1 MSENLKFLTDASLA
15 GLAKWLRLLGYD
27 TIIFSRAAGR
37 EMLNLACAEKRI
49 VLTRRRDMLERQFRG
64 ELYIVEGIDAGSQ
77 LKEVITRFSLIV
89 DKQKM
94 FRICLQCNEK
104 LFEVAKEDVH
114 DLVPVYVFVTC
125 SEYNKCPGCRRIYWA
140 GTHLRNALQFLEKL
154 SICQHQKSM
163 DT

>member
-1 MSENLKFLTDASLA
+1 MSENRKYLTDASLA
-15 GLAKWLRLLGYD
+15 GLAKWLRLLGFD
-27 TIIFSRAAGR
+27 TIVFPSIVGR

-49 VLTRRRDMLERQFRG
+49 VLTRRQDMLERQFRG
-64 ELYIVEGIDAGSQ
+64 ELYIVESIDVGNQ
-77 LKEVITRFSLIV
+77 LKEVITRFSLIL

-104 LFEVAKEDVH
+104 LFEVAKEEVH

-125 SEYNKCPGCRRIYWA
+125 SEYNKCPSCSRIYWA

-154 SICQHQKSM
+154 SIYPHPKSM